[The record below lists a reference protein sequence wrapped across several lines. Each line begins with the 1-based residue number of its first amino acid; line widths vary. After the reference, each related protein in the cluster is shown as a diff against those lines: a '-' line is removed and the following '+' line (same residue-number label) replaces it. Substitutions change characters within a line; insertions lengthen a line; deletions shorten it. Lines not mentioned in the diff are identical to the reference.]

1 MELLVVVRVANVL
14 IYEGHDD
21 DHSMIRNQNDRFN
34 DNGSE
39 SVTNDFQ
46 SLNSKYIYTRIFFNH
61 ENTDIACLAKKLSE
75 NDLNGTNKLLNSNIV
90 EKYIKFARIRY
101 DANNDIVIIKT
112 TNLNK

>member
-1 MELLVVVRVANVL
+1 MSGENVL
-14 IYEGHDD
+14 
-21 DHSMIRNQNDRFN
+21 
-34 DNGSE
+34 
-39 SVTNDFQ
+39 
-46 SLNSKYIYTRIFFNH
+46 
-61 ENTDIACLAKKLSE
+61 E